1 MASEPE
7 ETDLIALSDVP
18 TLLPRRRGKK
28 THYSTVYRW
37 ATKGAR
43 GKKLESRLVGGVR
56 YTTRAALSRFLHD
69 GPQGASEQPVA
80 ERLRRALYGKRTS

>member
-1 MASEPE
+1 MPDKSIDS
-7 ETDLIALSDVP
+7 TLVALRDVP

-37 ATKGAR
+37 VTKGAR

-56 YTTRAALSRFLHD
+56 YTTRAALHHFLQND
-69 GPQGASEQPVA
+69 PRLSDERSTAEQ
-80 ERLRRALYGKRTS
+80 LRRELYGKSHR